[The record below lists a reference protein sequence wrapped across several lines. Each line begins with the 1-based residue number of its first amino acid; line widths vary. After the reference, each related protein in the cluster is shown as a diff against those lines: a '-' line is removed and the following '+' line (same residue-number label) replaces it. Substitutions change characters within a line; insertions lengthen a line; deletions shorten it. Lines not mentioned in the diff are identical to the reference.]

1 MALSLTMQAQ
11 NPREMNENT
20 VLTPRQLSLAECACL
35 EARGDM
41 ERLDAALRRAL
52 AGGVTVNELKEAFS
66 QLYAYTGFPRSLNAL
81 NKLKAVLDDRKAA
94 GIIDPEG
101 KPWSKPAVWDNAAE
115 ALRQGTEVQSRL
127 VGGRAYR
134 YGFSPQ
140 NEYYLK
146 SHLFGDIFAG
156 DLLSPAD
163 RELVTVAALSGMKGV
178 ESQLASHKRGA
189 VAMGNTP
196 QQVDA
201 LCAWLDAQGLTL
213 HSEFERGNANAAYAQ
228 YFKGNSYLAP
238 LVPKN
243 LSPEEQTA
251 QAYSN
256 VTFEPGCRNNWHIH
270 HAESGGGQILLV
282 TAGRGY
288 YQEWGKPARELATG
302 DVVNIPAGVKHWHGA
317 AKDSWFAHL
326 AVEVPAEAGHTEWL
340 EPVSD
345 EDYNSLV

>member
-11 NPREMNENT
+11 NPREMNEST

-81 NKLKAVLDDRKAA
+81 NKLKAVLDERKAA

-101 KPWSKPAVWDNAAE
+101 QPWSRPAVWDNAAE

-127 VGGRAYR
+127 VGGKAYR
-134 YGFSPQ
+134 YDFCPQ
-140 NEYYLK
+140 NDHYLK

-178 ESQLASHKRGA
+178 EPQLASHKRGA

-228 YFKGNSYLAP
+228 YFKGSSYLAP
-238 LVPKN
+238 LFPKN

-256 VTFEPGCRNNWHIH
+256 VTFEPGCRNFWHIH
-270 HAESGGGQILLV
+270 HAAQGGGQVLICV
-282 TAGRGY
+282 DGEGW
-288 YQEWGKPARELATG
+288 YQEESKAPQSLTPG
-302 DVVNIPAGVKHWHGA
+302 DIVEIPAGVKHWHGA
-317 AKDSWFAHL
+317 KQHSWFSHL
-326 AVEVPAEAGHTEWL
+326 AFEIPGTETSNEWC
-340 EPVSD
+340 EPVTD
-345 EDYNSLV
+345 EVYPQD